1 MKYQEL
7 SSHEP
12 DWVRL
17 VRRLAIGTAQ
27 FGMPY
32 GIANRAGQ
40 VSREEVKSMLRLGSE
55 YKIDLLDTAIAYGES
70 ESCLGGIGTNGFMVI
85 TKLPAV
91 PERCENIS
99 EWVCNE
105 VQESL
110 IRLRSDSIYGLLLHR
125 PEQLLS
131 SYGLELYEAIKN
143 LQNIGLIRKI
153 GISIYSPYEL
163 ERLSNRFAFDL
174 VQAPFSLVDRRLQS
188 SGWLDKLKTDGVE
201 VHVRSV
207 FLQGLLLMQK
217 NSIPPKFS
225 SWEHIWATWY
235 KWLESSGC
243 SALQACIAF
252 PLSFPEI
259 DRVVV
264 GADTSDHLLEII
276 SAVRSNVVT
285 KFPDIQCD
293 DEQLI
298 NPALWI
304 RR

>member
-1 MKYQEL
+1 MKYQEIG
-7 SSHEP
+7 SHEL

-17 VRRLAIGTAQ
+17 AQRLAIGTVQ

-32 GIANRAGQ
+32 GIANKGGQ
-40 VSREEVKSMLRLGSE
+40 VSREEAKSILRLGRE
-55 YKIDLLDTAIAYGES
+55 FRINLLDTAIAYGES

-91 PERCENIS
+91 PGHCENVRA
-99 EWVCNE
+99 WVYNE

-125 PEQLLS
+125 PEQLFS
-131 SYGLELYEAIKN
+131 PYGLELYEAIKD
-143 LQNIGLIRKI
+143 LQNIGLIQKI
-153 GISIYSPYEL
+153 GISIYSPCEL
-163 ERLSNRFAFDL
+163 ERLSNRFTFDL
-174 VQAPFSLVDRRLQS
+174 VQAPFSLVDRRLQI
-188 SGWLDKLKTDGVE
+188 SGWLDKLKADGIE

-207 FLQGLLLMQK
+207 FLQGLLLMQR
-217 NSIPPKFS
+217 NSISPKFS

-235 KWLESSGC
+235 KWLESAGC
-243 SALQACIAF
+243 SALQACVAF
-252 PLSFPEI
+252 PLSFPGI

-264 GADTSDHLLEII
+264 GVDTSDHLLEII
-276 SAVRSNVVT
+276 SAVRSKVVM

-293 DEQLI
+293 DEHLI

-304 RR
+304 R